1 MKMPPRL
8 RSGQAAL
15 IIGGVAFVYRYLT
28 SGALENDHFVM
39 LARAHQVLY
48 GDWPVRDFVDPGQ
61 PLAYLVS
68 TAAAA
73 IFGPTL
79 LVNVVLC
86 IVFLGA
92 TAAITYLLAQ
102 RASGSAIVGL
112 AAAAITIVIYPR
124 MYNTTKV
131 IVPVVAIWLAWRY
144 ADAPGTRRLV
154 ALAAWTAIA
163 FLLRHD
169 YVAYVAISNAV
180 LLAVRH
186 AGARGEA
193 ARRLG
198 LYAALSLLFISPW
211 LLYVQHYEGVAA
223 YFASALR
230 FVAAEG
236 RRTAGGSPPG
246 LFYTLLL
253 IPVIGIL
260 LSSREG
266 PSPSGVE
273 GPRLSRAQLASASVL
288 VLLIDV
294 VFLRDVLA
302 ARLPDVVAPIVVV
315 SAAVTA
321 RLFSARVLNRA
332 AITAAVLVVIVFAA
346 FPGAANPD
354 AIPTPAALVRRAVRV
369 THRLQDA
376 APEIQPNPRLAPLV
390 AYLTRCTATTDRI
403 LVVGFGPEIPVLA
416 RRPFAGG
423 LPSWIPGYY
432 EDPDDVARA
441 IARLNR
447 EQVGAAVMLD
457 GSTVFMNLWPELGRW
472 VRDRTFD
479 EHAIPSID
487 SRIRVWLPRVA
498 PGAPADAATGLPCRS

>member
-1 MKMPPRL
+1 
-8 RSGQAAL
+8 
-15 IIGGVAFVYRYLT
+15 
-28 SGALENDHFVM
+28 
-39 LARAHQVLY
+39 
-48 GDWPVRDFVDPGQ
+48 
-61 PLAYLVS
+61 
-68 TAAAA
+68 
-73 IFGPTL
+73 
-79 LVNVVLC
+79 
-86 IVFLGA
+86 
-92 TAAITYLLAQ
+92 
-102 RASGSAIVGL
+102 
-112 AAAAITIVIYPR
+112 
-124 MYNTTKV
+124 
-131 IVPVVAIWLAWRY
+131 
-144 ADAPGTRRLV
+144 
-154 ALAAWTAIA
+154 
-163 FLLRHD
+163 
-169 YVAYVAISNAV
+169 V

-211 LLYVQHYEGVAA
+211 LLYVQRYEGVAA

-246 LFYTLLL
+246 LFYTLLV

-266 PSPSGVE
+266 PAPSGVEGLAPSGVE

-332 AITAAVLVVIVFAA
+332 AIAAAVVVVIAFAA
-346 FPGAANPD
+346 LPGAANPD

-390 AYLTRCTATTDRI
+390 SYLARCTAATDRI

-472 VRDRTFD
+472 MRDRPFD

-498 PGAPADAATGLPCRS
+498 PATPADAATGLPCRS